1 MHLLLRRLFIVLGF
15 GILALFISTLAGGV
29 WTALMLA
36 NIRTTPLFPW
46 AVLVMAVFL
55 WLAWLYLGGKGW
67 PRKTAAARRRY
78 LRVNPVSTKIYF
90 WTFLTGVLAII
101 SLAGLWIV
109 LFQVIK
115 MPPNVLPEYS
125 SYPVLTIAAF
135 IIMGSL
141 VSPLME
147 EAGFRGYLQ
156 VALEGDFPIPV
167 ALLLSS
173 LFFALAHLN
182 HGVLAPKL
190 LVYFLVGVTFGTL
203 AWLTDSIL
211 PVIPVHIMG
220 DLTFFILI
228 WPHDKARPLFSAGGA
243 GMWFWLHCAQTVL
256 FAVLAALAM
265 HRIAL
270 LAPKTQPNRN
280 LAAKGTKIAKG
291 NVG

>member
-1 MHLLLRRLFIVLGF
+1 MHLLVRRLFTVLGF

-46 AVLVMAVFL
+46 AALVMAVFL

-67 PRKTAAARRRY
+67 PRKTAAARQRL
-78 LRVNPVSTKIYF
+78 LRANPVSAPVYF
-90 WTFLTGVLAII
+90 WTFLTGVFAII
-101 SLAGLWIV
+101 SLAGLWVV

-115 MPPNVLPEYS
+115 MPPNVLPDYS
-125 SYPVLTIAAF
+125 RYPVLTISAF
-135 IIMGSL
+135 ILMGSL
-141 VSPLME
+141 VSPFME

-156 VALEGDFPIPV
+156 VALEDDFPIPA

-190 LVYFLVGVTFGTL
+190 LVYFLVGVTFATL

-220 DLTFFILI
+220 DLTFFTLI
-228 WPHDKARPLFSAGGA
+228 WPHDKARPLFSAGGG

-256 FAVLAALAM
+256 FAALAVLAMRRLA
-265 HRIAL
+265 RL
-270 LAPKTQPNRN
+270 VPSTQLNRN
-280 LAAKGTKIAKG
+280 LAAKDTKIATG
-291 NVG
+291 NIG

>member
-1 MHLLLRRLFIVLGF
+1 MRRLFTFLVF
-15 GILALFISTLAGGV
+15 GMLALFISTLAGGV

-67 PRKTAAARRRY
+67 PQKTAAARRRY
-78 LRVNPVSTKIYF
+78 LRAKPVSAKVYF

-109 LFQVIK
+109 LYQVIK

-125 SYPVLTIAAF
+125 RYPVFTVSAF
-135 IIMGSL
+135 ILMGSL

-156 VALEGDFPIPV
+156 VALEGDFPISV

-173 LFFALAHLN
+173 LFFAMAHLN

-190 LVYFLVGVTFGTL
+190 LVYFLVGVTFSTL
-203 AWLTDSIL
+203 AWLADSIL

-256 FAVLAALAM
+256 FAALAALAM
-265 HRIAL
+265 RR
-270 LAPKTQPNRN
+270 LARLVPSTQPDRD
-280 LAAKGTKIAKG
+280 LASKRIKIAKG
-291 NVG
+291 NIG

>member
-1 MHLLLRRLFIVLGF
+1 MHLLVRRLFTVFGF

-55 WLAWLYLGGKGW
+55 WLSWVYLGGKGW

-78 LRVNPVSTKIYF
+78 LRANSVSANVYF

-125 SYPVLTIAAF
+125 RYPVLTVSAF
-135 IIMGSL
+135 ILMGSL

-156 VALEGDFPIPV
+156 VALEDNFHFST

-190 LVYFLVGVTFGTL
+190 LVYFLVGITFSTL

-256 FAVLAALAM
+256 FAALAALAM
-265 HRIAL
+265 RRL
-270 LAPKTQPNRN
+270 TRLAANTQPNRN
-280 LAAKGTKIAKG
+280 LVAKSTKIAKG

>member
-1 MHLLLRRLFIVLGF
+1 MHILVRRLFTVLGF
-15 GILALFISTLAGGV
+15 GVLALFISTLAGGI

-36 NIRTTPLFPW
+36 NIRTTPLIPW

-67 PRKTAAARRRY
+67 PQKTAAARRRY
-78 LRVNPVSTKIYF
+78 LRAKPVSAPVYF

-109 LFQVIK
+109 LFQVTK
-115 MPPNVLPEYS
+115 MPPNVLPEYFR
-125 SYPVLTIAAF
+125 YPVLTVSAF
-135 IIMGSL
+135 IMMGSL
-141 VSPLME
+141 VSPFME
-147 EAGFRGYLQ
+147 EAGYRGYLQ

-190 LVYFLVGVTFGTL
+190 FVYFLVGVTFATL

-243 GMWFWLHCAQTVL
+243 GMWFWLHCAQTVF
-256 FAVLAALAM
+256 FAALAALAM
-265 HRIAL
+265 RR
-270 LAPKTQPNRN
+270 LARLVPNTQPDRN
-280 LAAKGTKIAKG
+280 LAAKGTKIANR

>member
-1 MHLLLRRLFIVLGF
+1 MHLLVRRLFTILGF
-15 GILALFISTLAGGV
+15 GLLALFISTLAGGV

-36 NIRTTPLFPW
+36 NIRTTPSIPW

-55 WLAWLYLGGKGW
+55 WLAWVYLGGKGW

-78 LRVNPVSTKIYF
+78 LRARPVSALIYF

-109 LFQVIK
+109 LFQLFR

-125 SYPVLTIAAF
+125 RYPVLTVSAF
-135 IIMGSL
+135 ILMGSL

-156 VALEGDFPIPV
+156 VALERDFSVPV

-182 HGVLAPKL
+182 HGLLAPKL
-190 LVYFLVGVTFGTL
+190 LVYFLVGVTFGAL

-211 PVIPVHIMG
+211 PVIPVHIFG

-228 WPHDKARPLFSAGGA
+228 WPHDKARPLYSAGGA
-243 GMWFWLHCAQTVL
+243 SMWFGLHCAQTFV
-256 FAVLAALAM
+256 FAALAALAM
-265 HRIAL
+265 RR
-270 LAPKTQPNRN
+270 LARLVSSTQPNRN
-280 LAAKGTKIAKG
+280 LTAQGAKIAKRT
-291 NVG
+291 VG

>member
-1 MHLLLRRLFIVLGF
+1 
-15 GILALFISTLAGGV
+15 
-29 WTALMLA
+29 
-36 NIRTTPLFPW
+36 
-46 AVLVMAVFL
+46 MAVFL

-67 PRKTAAARRRY
+67 PRKTAATRRQY
-78 LRVNPVSTKIYF
+78 LRARPVSAAIYF

-109 LFQVIK
+109 LFQLIK

-125 SYPVLTIAAF
+125 RYPVLTVSAF
-135 IIMGSL
+135 ILMGSL

-156 VALEGDFPIPV
+156 VALERDFSVPV

-182 HGVLAPKL
+182 HGLLAPKL
-190 LVYFLVGVTFGTL
+190 LVYFLVGITFGAL

-220 DLTFFILI
+220 DVTFFILI
-228 WPHDKARPLFSAGGA
+228 WPHDKARPLFSTGGA
-243 GMWFWLHCAQTVL
+243 GMWFWLHCAQAVV
-256 FAVLAALAM
+256 FATLSALAM
-265 HRIAL
+265 RR
-270 LAPKTQPNRN
+270 LARTVPTQPDRN
-280 LAAKGTKIAKG
+280 LAAKDTKIANR

>member
-1 MHLLLRRLFIVLGF
+1 
-15 GILALFISTLAGGV
+15 
-29 WTALMLA
+29 
-36 NIRTTPLFPW
+36 
-46 AVLVMAVFL
+46 
-55 WLAWLYLGGKGW
+55 
-67 PRKTAAARRRY
+67 
-78 LRVNPVSTKIYF
+78 
-90 WTFLTGVLAII
+90 
-101 SLAGLWIV
+101 
-109 LFQVIK
+109 

-125 SYPVLTIAAF
+125 KYPALTVSAF
-135 IIMGSL
+135 ILVGSL

-156 VALEGDFPIPV
+156 VALERDFNIPV
-167 ALLLSS
+167 AVLLSS

-182 HGVLAPKL
+182 HGVLVPKL
-190 LVYFLVGVTFGTL
+190 LVYFLVGVTFSTL

-256 FAVLAALAM
+256 FAALAALAM
-265 HRIAL
+265 RRVARLAL
-270 LAPKTQPNRN
+270 KTQPSRN
-280 LAAKGTKIAKG
+280 FAAKGTKIAKR